1 VGWRSCLRR
10 RRDDRQA
17 ASHRDKAL
25 GATHQ
30 ARDSSRGLTAA
41 ALSEGRPVPAQPTK
55 LPAKNP
61 VPFMPFALWR
71 WIHVRFGGKGFEQEA
86 ARNGISK
93 DRLLD
98 RPYTA

>member
-1 VGWRSCLRR
+1 VITGSSR
-10 RRDDRQA
+10 
-17 ASHRDKAL
+17 RDKAL
-25 GATHQ
+25 GATRQ
-30 ARDSSRGLTAA
+30 ARDSSPGFDRRGLCPRPPSAEAA
-41 ALSEGRPVPAQPTK
+41 K
-55 LPAKNP
+55 LTAKNP